1 MPAAPMPAG
10 GVTIRPALA
19 ADIPA
24 LAAIY
29 GHAVRTSVATFDV
42 EDPEPAYW
50 LAKVES
56 THPGDH
62 VLVAQ
67 DGEGCVIGYA
77 YSGSFRP
84 RPAYDRTRETSVYLA
99 PEAVG
104 RGVGTT
110 LYTRLLELMRAAGV
124 HLAVA
129 VVAQPNPAS
138 DALHRSLGFRE
149 VGTLEEVGHKFGA
162 YVSTRWY
169 QLLLEP
175 PGAEEPAEERGVEPG
190 EGPA

>member
-1 MPAAPMPAG
+1 MADVTVRAA
-10 GVTIRPALA
+10 VA
-19 ADIPA
+19 ADVPA
-24 LAAIY
+24 IAAIY

-42 EDPEPAYW
+42 TDPEPGYW
-50 LAKVES
+50 QAKLDS
-56 THPGDH
+56 PHPGDH
-62 VLVAQ
+62 VLVAEDA
-67 DGEGCVIGYA
+67 DGQVVGYA

-104 RGVGTT
+104 RGVGTA
-110 LYTRLLELMRAAGV
+110 LYTRLLELLREGGV

-149 VGTLEEVGHKFGA
+149 VGTLEEVGHKFGTW
-162 YVSTRWY
+162 VSTRWY
-169 QLLLEP
+169 QLLLDDT
-175 PGAEEPAEERGVEPG
+175 ART
-190 EGPA
+190 

>member
-1 MPAAPMPAG
+1 MGEVRIRAATVCDLPAIAR
-10 GVTIRPALA
+10 V
-19 ADIPA
+19 
-24 LAAIY
+24 Y

-42 EDPEPAYW
+42 DDPDPAYW
-50 LAKVES
+50 QARLDSA
-56 THPGDH
+56 HPGDH
-62 VLVAQ
+62 VLVAEDA
-67 DGEGCVIGYA
+67 DGRVVGYA

-84 RPAYDRTRETSVYLA
+84 RQAYDRTRETSVYLA

-104 RGVGTT
+104 RGIGTA
-110 LYTRLLELMRAAGV
+110 LYARLLELLRESGV
-124 HLAVA
+124 HVVVA

-175 PGAEEPAEERGVEPG
+175 PGAGEQGPG
-190 EGPA
+190 